1 MTTFIDLSHTIEDG
15 MITYNGL
22 PAPIICDWLT
32 FDDSHKVYGEGTEFT
47 MQTIELHSNTGTY
60 IDTPRHRYRDG
71 HDLCG
76 LSLDRISSVPAICI
90 DAALRHLPFS
100 LREGDRPRTKA
111 PTWGALSPP

>member
-90 DAALRHLPFS
+90 DASRSGRSMDHSRAAAS
-100 LREGDRPRTKA
+100 G
-111 PTWGALSPP
+111 GG